1 MIVPV
6 FLSQMSCYHNK
17 TSFEW
22 YSVDSSAIDIY
33 IVAERIPQAK
43 CANKV
48 LRIRFIYQ
56 FQVFQNV
63 ELRDSIAAA
72 DNETSNFPRPQKP
85 VSGFVANTA
94 EHFTHLLNIDYIGI
108 IGK

>member
-1 MIVPV
+1 MNVHNKKPQTSRLRFFV
-6 FLSQMSCYHNK
+6 NK

-22 YSVDSSAIDIY
+22 CSVDSSAIDIH
-33 IVAERIPQAK
+33 IVAERTSQAK
-43 CANKV
+43 CANEV

-72 DNETSNFPRPQKP
+72 DNETSNFPRP
-85 VSGFVANTA
+85 
-94 EHFTHLLNIDYIGI
+94 
-108 IGK
+108 

>member
-1 MIVPV
+1 
-6 FLSQMSCYHNK
+6 MSCYHNK

-63 ELRDSIAAA
+63 ELRDSIAATNNKA
-72 DNETSNFPRPQKP
+72 LDLAGLQKP
-85 VSGFVANTA
+85 IGSFIADAA

-108 IGK
+108 VSK